1 MAGRE
6 FRIAR
11 VNPGVAPRVIVRT
24 VTPAQTFK
32 HGAVLILAS
41 NLLSEAGATPTT
53 GIVGIALQ
61 AAFTNPGNQLPFTSS
76 LASGSPIGGR
86 PNDIS
91 VAVNDKVQQFSG
103 RMVNGATDPV
113 TPAVTDIGTS
123 YGVAKDSN
131 GIWYV
136 NQADTT
142 NLCVKIVDIEPL
154 GGTNV
159 VPLVYFVFINVSPLA
174 N

>member
-11 VNPGVAPRVIVRT
+11 VTPGTAADVLTRT
-24 VTPAQTFK
+24 VTAGQTFK

-41 NLLSEAGATPTT
+41 NLLSEAGSTPTT

-61 AAFTNPGNQLPFTSS
+61 AAFTNPGNSLPYTSL

-91 VAVNDKVQQFSG
+91 VAINDKVTIFSG
-103 RMVNGATDPV
+103 RLVNGATDPV
-113 TPAVTDIGTS
+113 TPAVTDIGVS
-123 YGVAKDSN
+123 YGVAKDAN

-136 NQADTT
+136 DQANTT
-142 NLCVKIVDIEPL
+142 QLCVKVIDIEPL

-159 VPLVYFVFINVSPLA
+159 VPLVYFKFINVSPLS